1 MLKFVFVFIVSL
13 FLHPVH
19 VSMSG
24 MEYIQE
30 ESGYRVTVRMYSD
43 DLLLDLMSLY
53 ELPSV
58 HIKDHVY
65 TGPDEI
71 YGDYVNSRLKIMING
86 KQKAAKLRSVE
97 KLEIETVIRL
107 FIEHTGK
114 VSSLD
119 ISNTILNDI
128 YMDQVNLFIYKD
140 KNNELAYRFAG
151 DYVSEK
157 IK

>member
-1 MLKFVFVFIVSL
+1 
-13 FLHPVH
+13 
-19 VSMSG
+19 MSS
-24 MEYIQE
+24 MEYVQE

-43 DLLLDLMSLY
+43 DLLLDLKSLY
-53 ELPSV
+53 ELQAE

-65 TGPDEI
+65 TGPDAI
-71 YGDYVNSRLKIMING
+71 YGDYINSRLKIMING
-86 KQKAAKLRSVE
+86 KQQKAVLRSVE
-97 KLEIETVIRL
+97 KLEIETVMRL
-107 FIEHTGK
+107 FIEHPGNI
-114 VSSLD
+114 SSLD

-140 KNNELAYRFAG
+140 KDNELAYRFAG